1 MKTYSPGV
9 SFENP
14 MWTPTTVSIA
24 GDRKQPDDLDGC
36 SVRLRHPL
44 RNENRIALLRAERQ
58 MTSAAMHL
66 IGDNK
71 GGLPE

>member
-1 MKTYSPGV
+1 MDPTSRLDRIQEGSKSTKLSDGNAR
-9 SFENP
+9 SFN
-14 MWTPTTVSIA
+14 
-24 GDRKQPDDLDGC
+24 DFDGC

-44 RNENRIALLRAERQ
+44 RNEKRIALLRAERQ
-58 MTSAAMHL
+58 MTAAAMHL